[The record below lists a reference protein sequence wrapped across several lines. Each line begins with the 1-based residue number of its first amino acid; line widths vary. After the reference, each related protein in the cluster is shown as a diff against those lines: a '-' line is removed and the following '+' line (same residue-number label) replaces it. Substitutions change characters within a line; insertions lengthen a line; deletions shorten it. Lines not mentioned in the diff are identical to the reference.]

1 MKCVLLTKK
10 LLDGIEKMPTI
21 AVDAGF
27 SAAEV
32 CADRPFV
39 TPVELWV
46 KNPRVVRAMRACGIC
61 EEKITGLG
69 ADYEKLAVLFENL
82 KATAGSTLA
91 ADLYADLAMLN
102 ASHAPITE
110 NAVHAWQSA
119 NAYLATRDVTPR
131 SLLAKNRASLLRV
144 EAGDHCE
151 EAAFGDTVKPLVC
164 FDALLRMEASDFSGQ
179 VEELGKCAGVAVKD
193 LATLEQAVL
202 AVLDRFAALGAGA
215 VMLDLSGFDRFEKP
229 DAYHAAAALA
239 SGLAGEQ
246 AALTSAAVA
255 LWRAQLLRMLGR
267 ALVARGMR
275 LVLRVRPKTEHV
287 MGDFSIKAFDKL
299 LSYLAQWKA
308 LPPVL
313 LSLAAGDL
321 PQGLSLLLNRFR
333 EESGAPLLYFGI
345 EAAGATTAQ
354 LSRSL
359 RFYLNRGVA
368 SLLLGITDCEQ
379 GSFSAP
385 AIARFARVLAAELAR
400 FAATDGNGIFD
411 EDALL
416 HVAQAVFAE
425 QAARFFGV

>member
-1 MKCVLLTKK
+1 MKRVLLTKK
-10 LLDGIEKMPTI
+10 LWDGIEKMPTI

-82 KATAGSTLA
+82 NATAGSTLA
-91 ADLYADLAMLN
+91 ADLHADLSMLSVPLAPTAQN
-102 ASHAPITE
+102 AE
-110 NAVHAWQSA
+110 RAWQSA

-131 SLLAKNRASLLRV
+131 SLLAKNRASLVRV
-144 EAGDHCE
+144 DAGERCGDST
-151 EAAFGDTVKPLVC
+151 FGDKIKPLVC
-164 FDALLRMEASDFSGQ
+164 FDTLLHIEAPDFLMQ
-179 VEELGKCAGVAVKD
+179 VERLGEGAGVSVKD
-193 LATLEQAVL
+193 LATLERAIH
-202 AVLDRFAALGAGA
+202 ATLDRFLALGARA
-215 VMLDLSGFDRFEKP
+215 VMLDLSGFDRFEKT
-229 DAYHAAAALA
+229 DAYHAALFFAR
-239 SGLAGEQ
+239 GLAGEG
-246 AALTSAAVA
+246 ASLSSAERA
-255 LWRAQLLRMLGR
+255 LWHTQLLRMLGR
-267 ALVARGMR
+267 AMVARNMR
-275 LVLRVRPKTEHV
+275 LVLRIRPKTEHV
-287 MGDFSIKAFDKL
+287 MGDFSIKAFERL
-299 LSYLAQWKA
+299 LSYLAREKA
-308 LPPVL
+308 LTPVL

-333 EESGAPLLYFGI
+333 SESGAPLLYFGI
-345 EAAGATTAQ
+345 EAAGASSAS

-359 RFYLNRGVA
+359 GFYLNRGVA

-385 AIARFARVLAAELAR
+385 AKARFARVLAAELAR

-416 HVAQAVFAE
+416 HVARAVLVG

>member
-1 MKCVLLTKK
+1 MKRVLLAKK
-10 LLDGIEKMPTI
+10 LLSGIEKMPTV

-27 SAAEV
+27 STAEV

-39 TPVELWV
+39 TPVELWL
-46 KNPRVVRAMRACGIC
+46 KNPRVVRAMRACGVP
-61 EEKITGLG
+61 EAEITGDG
-69 ADYEKLAVLFENL
+69 ADYEKLTALFDNL
-82 KATAGSTLA
+82 HATAGSTLA
-91 ADLYADLAMLN
+91 ADLYADLTMLSAPLVPT
-102 ASHAPITE
+102 AS
-110 NAVHAWQSA
+110 NVKCAWQSA
-119 NAYLATRDVTPR
+119 TAYLAAQDVTPR
-131 SLLAKNRASLLRV
+131 SLLAKNRVSLLRV
-144 EAGDHCE
+144 DAGEHCE
-151 EAAFGDTVKPLVC
+151 EGVFDDTVKPLLC
-164 FDALLRMEASDFSGQ
+164 FDALLRIEAPDFLGQ
-179 VEELGKCAGVAVKD
+179 VEELGKTVGVTVRD
-193 LATLEQAVL
+193 LATLEL
-202 AVLDRFAALGAGA
+202 AISLTLYRFLALGARA

-359 RFYLNRGVA
+359 RFYLHRGAA

-385 AIARFARVLAAELAR
+385 AKARFARVLAAELAR
-400 FAATDGNGIFD
+400 FAATDGNGVFD

-416 HVAQAVFAE
+416 CVAQAVFAE

>member
-1 MKCVLLTKK
+1 MKRVLLAKK
-10 LLDGIEKMPTI
+10 LLSGIEKMPTV

-27 SAAEV
+27 STAEV

-39 TPVELWV
+39 TPVELWL
-46 KNPRVVRAMRACGIC
+46 KNPRAVCAMRACGVC
-61 EEKITGLG
+61 EERITGAG

-82 KATAGSTLA
+82 PATAGSTLA

-131 SLLAKNRASLLRV
+131 SLLAKNRVSLLRV
-144 EAGDHCE
+144 DAGGACE
-151 EAAFGDTVKPLVC
+151 DRVFDGTILPLVC
-164 FDALLRMEASDFSGQ
+164 FDPLLRIEAPDFSTRVERLGQ
-179 VEELGKCAGVAVKD
+179 STGVAIKD
-193 LATLEQAVL
+193 LATLEL
-202 AVLDRFAALGAGA
+202 AISLTLDRFLALGAGA

-267 ALVARGMR
+267 ALVARDMR
-275 LVLRVRPKTEHV
+275 FVLRVRPKTEHV

-313 LSLAAGDL
+313 LSLAARDL

-333 EESGAPLLYFGI
+333 EKNGTPLLYFGI

-359 RFYLNRGVA
+359 RFYLHRGAA

-385 AIARFARVLAAELAR
+385 AKARFARVLAAELAR
-400 FAATDGNGIFD
+400 FAATDGNGVFD

-416 HVAQAVFAE
+416 CVAQAVFAE